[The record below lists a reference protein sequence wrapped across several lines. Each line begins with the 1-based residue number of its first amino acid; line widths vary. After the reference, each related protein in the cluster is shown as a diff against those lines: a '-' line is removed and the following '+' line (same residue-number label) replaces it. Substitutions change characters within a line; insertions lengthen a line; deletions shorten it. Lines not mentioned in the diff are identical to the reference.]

1 MKDIHWS
8 QLKSERLKRTKMRKI
23 NLTRQEKANEDSL
36 LKGEYANVSKTNF
49 AAIAESI
56 AARKKDAVLNVRVN
70 SHDLATIKQ
79 RAQKLGIK
87 YQTFVSEVIHRIAQ
101 AH

>member
-1 MKDIHWS
+1 
-8 QLKSERLKRTKMRKI
+8 MRKI
-23 NLTRQEKANEDSL
+23 KLTRQEKAVEDSL
-36 LKGEYANVSKTNF
+36 LKGEYTNVGKSDF
-49 AAIAESI
+49 EAIAESI

-70 SHDLATIKQ
+70 SRDLATIRQ

-87 YQTFVSEVIHRIAQ
+87 YQTFISEVIHRIAQ